1 MERKQNISQY
11 RGRLDKTLASHDLA
25 NEETLKTLVKSQM
38 LRSSECGIEEYID
51 NVVEKRTK
59 EVSNFL
65 QMLKSASPSN
75 DDGSKTKETGR
86 RCWKLKQDTE
96 ECRVMYREGPEGT
109 PLHTLLVE
117 GYVDGPVDVCLC
129 ISWESSLYKKWW
141 PQSTIPTFKILSSEC
156 LKKVR
161 IGEQISVVRIKVS
174 WPLSAREAVV
184 HFFELEYFQD
194 DLIIVL
200 MNSLSDLESIDRSTH
215 GFTKDGIPDAQDMVR
230 IDVVGGFAIQKVND
244 GRSYFRTIAN
254 MDIKL
259 DFVPPSF
266 INFISRQLI
275 GSGFKLYQK
284 EVASVSKGDED
295 FGKALRDPVY
305 DRTREALYSD
315 NRPLGSAPENFQI
328 ESCVVPEEHVTKPM
342 QAGEIITNV
351 AMQAEERI
359 MDGPMQ
365 AEERTTADGKVFSDI
380 RATESFSED
389 SVATDSKD
397 CGEIEEIEEEQI
409 DKNGHLEQDK
419 KEMYTPAKKETEEKC
434 CVNYKNQIAISSE
447 AKRALETLEKAISFI
462 REYGVTSKAM
472 FLQGFGNEQPVDLGN
487 NAVKDSESSED
498 GQVCSDSAVV
508 CDEVSE
514 DKAMGRPLNEP
525 RNNSSSL
532 CSRHAGSNS
541 YSREANHNKIV
552 PASPEEYIPNRSD
565 THSIA
570 FGSSNNEATEEPI
583 SDRSTNG
590 NKLVNAD
597 ANGISK
603 NSPNKGKNKR
613 MRLCCLHLISG

>member
-1 MERKQNISQY
+1 MDRKQNISQY

-25 NEETLKTLVKSQM
+25 NEETLKNLVKNQM

-59 EVSNFL
+59 EISNIL
-65 QMLKSASPSN
+65 QMLKSASLSN
-75 DDGSKTKETGR
+75 DDGSKTKETGHR
-86 RCWKLKQDTE
+86 GWKLKQDTE

-141 PQSTIPTFKILSSEC
+141 PQFTIPTFKILSSER

-161 IGEQISVVRIKVS
+161 IGEQISIVRMKVS

-184 HFFELEYFQD
+184 HFFEFEYFQD

-200 MNSLSDLESIDRSTH
+200 MNSLSELESIDRSTH

-230 IDVVGGFAIQKVND
+230 IDVVGGFVIQKVNE

-259 DFVPPSF
+259 DFVPPSL

-305 DRTREALYSD
+305 DRIRKALYSD
-315 NRPLGSAPENFQI
+315 NRQLRSVPENCQI
-328 ESCVVPEEHVTKPM
+328 ESCVVLEEHVTKPM
-342 QAGEIITNV
+342 QAK
-351 AMQAEERI
+351 ERI
-359 MDGPMQ
+359 TDGPMQ
-365 AEERTTADGKVFSDI
+365 SEDIITDGKVFSDI
-380 RATESFSED
+380 RATKSFPED
-389 SVATDSKD
+389 TVATDSKD
-397 CGEIEEIEEEQI
+397 CGEIEEIEEEEI
-409 DKNGHLEQDK
+409 GTNGNLEQDHE
-419 KEMYTPAKKETEEKC
+419 EMYNTTAKKETEEKC

-447 AKRALETLEKAISFI
+447 VKRALETLEKAISFI

-472 FLQGFGNEQPVDLGN
+472 FLQGLGNEQSADLG
-487 NAVKDSESSED
+487 AVKDSESSED
-498 GQVCSDSAVV
+498 SQVCSGSAVV
-508 CDEVSE
+508 CDEVSK
-514 DKAMGRPLNEP
+514 DKAVDRPLNKP
-525 RNNSSSL
+525 RNSSSSL
-532 CSRHAGSNS
+532 CSRHTGSNS
-541 YSREANHNKIV
+541 YSREANLDKIV
-552 PASPEEYIPNRSD
+552 PASPEEDIPNQSE
-565 THSIA
+565 THQTA
-570 FGSSNNEATEEPI
+570 FSLSNNEATEEPI
-583 SDRSTNG
+583 SARSTNG

-597 ANGISK
+597 ANGIHK

-613 MRLCCLHLISG
+613 MRFRCLHFISG